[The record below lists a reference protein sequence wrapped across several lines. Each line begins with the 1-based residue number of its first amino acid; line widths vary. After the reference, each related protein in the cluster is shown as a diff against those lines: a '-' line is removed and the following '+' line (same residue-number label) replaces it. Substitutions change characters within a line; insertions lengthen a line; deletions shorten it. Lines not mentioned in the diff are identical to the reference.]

1 MLIDFELENFR
12 SYKDRKALSME
23 SGDRLRK
30 WNHENTLV
38 APSGLRLLKCVAMF
52 GANGSGKSSIIK
64 GISLMRSIIT
74 NPTHDISEDLPFYPF
89 RLDDSSAARPTVFKI
104 TFITNNFQYAYAIT
118 YNQNEILNENLSAAD
133 LRKKHFVMKHLFER
147 DKDTKGL
154 LPDGQENVAANTRKN
169 SLLLYSLQANN
180 YAPAI
185 DVFNWFKQKLIIFSN
200 QLDFSTFDDG
210 FIDNP
215 VVQTELNHFL
225 RASDINIQ
233 GLDHEEMD
241 VSLPQPLVDFLQS
254 MSEKSDTS
262 DDNRVNSK
270 TKVRN
275 LFTLHKKYDEKGNV
289 IGTQRISLGN
299 ESTGTQRIVLIALA
313 IIKSQ
318 LSDGSDTLIFD
329 EFEEGLHY
337 EMAMALVNLFN
348 SPQNN
353 NQFILATHQL
363 KLLDAHL
370 RVDQIY
376 FTEKNYHGESD
387 LYSLFDYG
395 EAVSRPDIDF
405 SKRYIKGQFGSVPII
420 NLEDLKTALGAQ
432 PTMTKDKEKK
442 HG

>member
-12 SYKDRKALSME
+12 SYKDRKTLSME

-118 YNQNEILNENLSAAD
+118 YNQNEILNEDLSAAD

-185 DVFNWFKQKLIIFSN
+185 DVFNWFKQKLIIFLS
-200 QLDFSTFDDG
+200 
-210 FIDNP
+210 
-215 VVQTELNHFL
+215 
-225 RASDINIQ
+225 RA
-233 GLDHEEMD
+233 
-241 VSLPQPLVDFLQS
+241 V
-254 MSEKSDTS
+254 
-262 DDNRVNSK
+262 
-270 TKVRN
+270 
-275 LFTLHKKYDEKGNV
+275 
-289 IGTQRISLGN
+289 
-299 ESTGTQRIVLIALA
+299 
-313 IIKSQ
+313 
-318 LSDGSDTLIFD
+318 
-329 EFEEGLHY
+329 
-337 EMAMALVNLFN
+337 
-348 SPQNN
+348 
-353 NQFILATHQL
+353 
-363 KLLDAHL
+363 
-370 RVDQIY
+370 
-376 FTEKNYHGESD
+376 
-387 LYSLFDYG
+387 
-395 EAVSRPDIDF
+395 
-405 SKRYIKGQFGSVPII
+405 
-420 NLEDLKTALGAQ
+420 
-432 PTMTKDKEKK
+432 
-442 HG
+442 